1 MSKNR
6 YEKNFT
12 VVYFTKEPI
21 WYGRQHKFT
30 NVKIKTCSK
39 AVKTTMLAVEDHV
52 WISLFNKFERAPN
65 LLSAIYAA
73 LAAGII

>member
-1 MSKNR
+1 
-6 YEKNFT
+6 
-12 VVYFTKEPI
+12 
-21 WYGRQHKFT
+21 
-30 NVKIKTCSK
+30 
-39 AVKTTMLAVEDHV
+39 MLAVEDHV